1 MKIRLA
7 KKIMKQHP
15 DNNLTRH
22 ELSLYWFGQWY
33 KSESLIF
40 AALKSRGADH
50 RITKAISL
58 TSKKK
63 KYGR

>member
-1 MKIRLA
+1 MKTRLA

-15 DNNLTRH
+15 NNSLTRH

-33 KSESLIF
+33 KSNSLLF
-40 AALKSRGADH
+40 ATLKSRGEDH

-58 TSKKK
+58 TSKKDK
-63 KYGR
+63 TI